1 MIRFIYST
9 MSHPPPPLPRLRRNI
24 SRSLENISEVV
35 DNYNRRPPTL
45 PPRPFLPARRLQPTP
60 KQPDPEYDVVGIAR
74 KHEDDNV
81 SFSST
86 SFEFQSY
93 NLENFCA
100 EVKLPKAVE
109 VTDGFCGATEDIP
122 VGYQLMMYF
131 QKTTRVMQAKDVL
144 DTVYNIPLNSSLKFA
159 PIDDLQLKPKTGDY
173 SGFYYD
179 SIEEMLQERPT
190 LPKIICAKGSYTKG
204 KHSINPKDILFPKKI
219 DKTAAL
225 RGGKVI
231 GLQCV
236 KLSGEEIKLPLE
248 CACGFSTATQDNQL
262 YLPEYIEYVNQFP
275 VKVFVFGIDSSMQFG
290 IPTTLF
296 LQGEH
301 LLKTLVAR
309 SLHSEEEI
317 MTEISMDLPIRIRC
331 LSLDNEASEQERV
344 KKVYET
350 FNASKVS
357 AIYSLTKTSAQHKAQ
372 QQLYAEVRQEY
383 DSIYYEIIAP
393 DNINKTDTVQ
403 SKPSNDTLNDASHS
417 SPKPSRHRIFKT
429 NLLKHR
435 SQSVGDDDGVENG
448 DAASPVRKLK
458 LRNLLP
464 GKHRSQSVRDADGN
478 DEEDHDV
485 LCQTD
490 VDQKQEFAAM
500 AESLKAEIKAEI
512 KQELE
517 SSLREEIRKLRIN
530 NAHCLQ
536 QLSRI
541 NETIE
546 KLQKQNEGTSPPKT
560 KQPIP
565 KPRNEPSSSQ
575 SSSSDT
581 LEEIYK
587 LTPKDNIKFLQSL
600 DHVRVLQLLDGMK
613 LEKYKSEFK
622 SSFVDG
628 QLLATLSQTEL
639 VELKVNSL
647 LHQRKLLNIIEGHE
661 SAQKYLLFAQEDPY
675 T

>member
-1 MIRFIYST
+1 

-35 DNYNRRPPTL
+35 AKYENRRPPTL
-45 PPRPFLPARRLQPTP
+45 PPRPFVPGRKPPQPTP
-60 KQPDPEYDVVGIAR
+60 RQPDADPEYDVIGIQR
-74 KHEDDNV
+74 KNEDDNV
-81 SFSST
+81 SYSST
-86 SFEFQSY
+86 SFEFPSY
-93 NLENFCA
+93 DLETFCTK
-100 EVKLPKAVE
+100 VKLPKAVE
-109 VTDGFCGATEDIP
+109 VTDGFCGAIEDIP

-131 QKTTRVMQAKDVL
+131 QKTTRVVQAKDML
-144 DTVYNIPLNSSLKFA
+144 DTMYNIPLNSSLQFA
-159 PIDDLQLKPKTGDY
+159 PIDDLQLKPRSGNY

-190 LPKIICAKGSYTKG
+190 LPKIVCAKGSYTKG
-204 KHSINPKDILFPKKI
+204 KHSISPKDILFPKKI
-219 DKTAAL
+219 DKSTAL
-225 RGGKVI
+225 RGSKVI

-236 KLSGEEIKLPLE
+236 KLGGEEIKLPLE
-248 CACGFSTATQDNQL
+248 CACGFSTATEDNRL

-275 VKVFVFGIDSSMQFG
+275 VKVCVYGIDSSIQFG
-290 IPTTLF
+290 FPTTLF

-309 SLHSEEEI
+309 ILHSEDEI
-317 MTEISMDLPIRIRC
+317 ITEVSMDLPIRIRC
-331 LSLDNEASEQERV
+331 LSLDNEASEQEKV

-350 FNASKVS
+350 FSASKVS
-357 AIYSLTKTSAQHKAQ
+357 AVYSLSKTHAQHKIQ
-372 QQLYAEVRQEY
+372 EQLYAKVQQEY
-383 DSIYYEIIAP
+383 DSKYYEIIAP
-393 DNINKTDTVQ
+393 DNISKAGTLQ
-403 SKPSNDTLNDASHS
+403 SKSTSDTLNDAAHS

-435 SQSVGDDDGVENG
+435 SRSVDDDNVENG

-458 LRNLLP
+458 LRNLLT
-464 GKHRSQSVRDADGN
+464 GKHRLQSARDA

-485 LCQTD
+485 PSQTD
-490 VDQKQEFAAM
+490 VDLRQEFAALI
-500 AESLKAEIKAEI
+500 ESLKAEIKAEI

-517 SSLREEIRKLRIN
+517 SGLREEIRKLRIN

-536 QLSRI
+536 QLSQI

-546 KLQKQNEGTSPPKT
+546 KLQKQNEVTSSPKT
-560 KQPIP
+560 KQTIS
-565 KPRNEPSSSQ
+565 KSLNETSSSQ
-575 SSSSDT
+575 SSTS
-581 LEEIYK
+581 YK
-587 LTPKDNIKFLQSL
+587 STPEDNRKFLQSL

-613 LEKYKSEFK
+613 LGKYKSEFK

-639 VELKVNSL
+639 VELTVNSL
-647 LHQRKLLNIIEGHE
+647 LHQRKLLNIIEGKE
-661 SAQKYLLFAQEDPY
+661 SAQKYLLFAQEDPHSY

>member
-1 MIRFIYST
+1 
-9 MSHPPPPLPRLRRNI
+9 MSHHPTPLPRLRRNI
-24 SRSLENISEVV
+24 SRSLDNISQVV
-35 DNYNRRPPTL
+35 DKYDNRRPPTL
-45 PPRPFLPARRLQPTP
+45 PPRPFTPGRRLPQPT
-60 KQPDPEYDVVGIAR
+60 PDPEYDVVGIPR
-74 KHEDDNV
+74 KNEYDNV
-81 SFSST
+81 SSSST

-93 NLENFCA
+93 DLETFCE

-122 VGYQLMMYF
+122 VGYQLMLYF
-131 QKTTRVMQAKDVL
+131 QKTTSVVQAKDVL
-144 DTVYNIPLNSSLKFA
+144 GTVYNIPLDSSLQFA
-159 PIDDLQLKPKTGDY
+159 PIDDLQLKPKAGDY

-179 SIEEMLQERPT
+179 SIEEMLQERAT
-190 LPKIICAKGSYTKG
+190 LPKVICAKGSYTVKG
-204 KHSINPKDILFPKKI
+204 KHSISPKDILFPKKI
-219 DKTAAL
+219 DKTTAL

-236 KLSGEEIKLPLE
+236 KLGGEEIKLPLE
-248 CACGFSTATQDNQL
+248 CACGFSTATQDNRL

-290 IPTTLF
+290 IPTTLI
-296 LQGEH
+296 LKGEH
-301 LLKTLVAR
+301 QLKTLVAR
-309 SLHSEEEI
+309 SLCSEEEM
-317 MTEISMDLPIRIRC
+317 MTEITMDLPIRIRC
-331 LSLDNEASEQERV
+331 LSMDNEASEQERV
-344 KKVYET
+344 KKLYET

-357 AIYSLTKTSAQHKAQ
+357 TIYSLTKTSAQCKAQ
-372 QQLYAEVRQEY
+372 QQLYAKVRQECDSKYY
-383 DSIYYEIIAP
+383 DITAP
-393 DNINKTDTVQ
+393 DNISKPDTLQ
-403 SKPSNDTLNDASHS
+403 SKPPSATSNDTAHS
-417 SPKPSRHRIFKT
+417 SPKPSRHRKFKT
-429 NLLKHR
+429 HLMKHR
-435 SQSVGDDDGVENG
+435 SQSVGDDDSIENG

-464 GKHRSQSVRDADGN
+464 GKHRSQSARDVDGN

-485 LCQTD
+485 PCQTD
-490 VDQKQEFAAM
+490 VDLKQEFAAL

-546 KLQKQNEGTSPPKT
+546 KLQKQNEGTSSPQT
-560 KQPIP
+560 KQAIP
-565 KPRNEPSSSQ
+565 KSHNKPSSSQ
-575 SSSSDT
+575 SSSMSSGT
-581 LEEIYK
+581 LDK
-587 LTPKDNIKFLQSL
+587 LKPEDNKKFLRSL

-661 SAQKYLLFAQEDPY
+661 SAQKYLHFTQEDPC

>member
-1 MIRFIYST
+1 
-9 MSHPPPPLPRLRRNI
+9 MSHHPPPLPRLRRNI
-24 SRSLENISEVV
+24 SRSLDNISEVV
-35 DNYNRRPPTL
+35 NKYDNRRPPTL
-45 PPRPFLPARRLQPTP
+45 PPRPFIPARRLPQPTP
-60 KQPDPEYDVVGIAR
+60 KQPDPEYEVVRR
-74 KHEDDNV
+74 KNEDDNV

-86 SFEFQSY
+86 SLEFQSY
-93 NLENFCA
+93 DLENFCA

-131 QKTTRVMQAKDVL
+131 QKTTRVVQAKDVL
-144 DTVYNIPLNSSLKFA
+144 DTVYNIPINSSLHFA
-159 PIDDLQLKPKTGDY
+159 PIDDLQLKPKAGDY

-179 SIEEMLQERPT
+179 TIEEMLQERPT
-190 LPKIICAKGSYTKG
+190 LPKVVCAKGSYTKG

-236 KLSGEEIKLPLE
+236 KLGGEEIKLPLE
-248 CACGFSTATQDNQL
+248 CACGFSTATKDNQL

-275 VKVFVFGIDSSMQFG
+275 VKVFVFGIDSNMQFG

-331 LSLDNEASEQERV
+331 LSLDNEASEKERV

-350 FNASKVS
+350 FNTSKVS
-357 AIYSLTKTSAQHKAQ
+357 TIYSLTKTSAQHKAQ
-372 QQLYAEVRQEY
+372 QHLYAKVRQEY
-383 DSIYYEIIAP
+383 DSKYYDIIAP
-393 DNINKTDTVQ
+393 DSISKADTLQ
-403 SKPSNDTLNDASHS
+403 SKSLNDTLNDAS
-417 SPKPSRHRIFKT
+417 PKPSRHRKFKT

-435 SQSVGDDDGVENG
+435 SQSVGDDDSVENG
-448 DAASPVRKLK
+448 DAASSIRKLK
-458 LRNLLP
+458 FRNFLP

-490 VDQKQEFAAM
+490 VDLKQEFAAL

-560 KQPIP
+560 KRAIP

-581 LEEIYK
+581 LEKIYK
-587 LTPKDNIKFLQSL
+587 QTPEDNRKFLQSL
-600 DHVRVLQLLDGMK
+600 DHVRILELLDGMK

-622 SSFVDG
+622 NSFVDG